1 MALLTSVANVQCNKA
16 GKKDSEN
23 KPLYVTFFLQNRS
36 IAAASAS
43 KRCTLPFTKTKFG
56 VSKYYSLRINQSG
69 CKNQLA
75 KKKQ

>member
-43 KRCTLPFTKTKFG
+43 KRCTLPFTKTKFRDQSITAYG
-56 VSKYYSLRINQSG
+56 STKVAAKIN
-69 CKNQLA
+69 
-75 KKKQ
+75 